1 MGKFITVAIADKA
14 LYLGGELDIQAE
26 TSCRDNKCGYKL
38 SLGEHRFE
46 FSDSRALINFRNV
59 LDGVINEVL
68 KINPVMSSRLFN

>member
-26 TSCRDNKCGYKL
+26 ASCRDNQCGYKL

-46 FSDSRALINFRNV
+46 FSDSRACV
-59 LDGVINEVL
+59 L
-68 KINPVMSSRLFN
+68 

>member
-46 FSDSRALINFRNV
+46 FSVAGHACCRGRSKTSKNF
-59 LDGVINEVL
+59 IWKYE
-68 KINPVMSSRLFN
+68 